1 MGLTDALVVLLVF
14 FGMGYIILAHAN
26 KKNPG
31 LIDKIKEWMQEKKK
45 MPEITDKEEMERT
58 YSERRRIF

>member
-1 MGLTDALVVLLVF
+1 MALTDALVVLLVF

-31 LIDKIKEWMQEKKK
+31 LIDKMKSWIQEKKK
-45 MPEITDKEEMERT
+45 MPEIQDREELERT
-58 YSERRRIF
+58 YNERRRIF